1 MHTKIDRVEVF
12 VDGFNL
18 YFGIVEA
25 GFVHSKW
32 LDISSLVKSYLTPN
46 QHLVSIK
53 YFTSRITNNPQKQ
66 KRQTTFIEAIE
77 TTGIQVIYG
86 LYKAIDIECRN
97 CGHTWSVSNEKMTDV
112 NLATH
117 LMMDA
122 YKNIYDT
129 AILISGDSDLV
140 PSIKAVHNNFPEKSV
155 SVFFPPTRH
164 NNTVAA
170 AAKGF
175 LIIGR
180 KRIIDNQFPEE
191 VRKADG
197 FVLKKP
203 AVW

>member
-46 QHLVSIK
+46 QQLVSIK

>member
-1 MHTKIDRVEVF
+1 MTDKTDRVVVY

-25 GFVHSKW
+25 GFIHSKW

-53 YFTSRITNNPQKQ
+53 YFTSRITNNPAKQ

-77 TTGIQVIYG
+77 SSGIQIIYG

-97 CGHTWSVSNEKMTDV
+97 CGHAWSVSNEKMTDV
-112 NLATH
+112 NIATH
-117 LMMDA
+117 LLMDA
-122 YKNIYDT
+122 YSDLFDT

-140 PSIKAVHNNFPEKSV
+140 PPLKAVHSNFPAKSV
-155 SVFFPPTRH
+155 SVFFPPNRH

-180 KRIIDNQFPEE
+180 KRIVANQLPDD
-191 VRKADG
+191 VRKPDG
-197 FVLKKP
+197 FILKKP
-203 AVW
+203 AGW